1 MMGGNVRTAGM
12 IHDKELAWAARH
24 SAHTLRYLRQ
34 ALGLIRSSRVRWRM
48 RWILF
53 NERRH
58 LAALRGTVGDVK
70 GDATR
75 ENADELYWR
84 TEPPQPPEGRR
95 LSKQKALEILSVA
108 IDLEKEAQTLY
119 EAKGEA
125 TRDPNV
131 RDLLRRWARGR
142 ERQIDRLQS
151 EFDRAKWDFSWHKRL

>member
-1 MMGGNVRTAGM
+1 
-12 IHDKELAWAARH
+12 
-24 SAHTLRYLRQ
+24 
-34 ALGLIRSSRVRWRM
+34 M

-58 LAALRGTVGDVK
+58 LAALRATVGDVK
-70 GDATR
+70 DDATR

-84 TEPPQPPEGRR
+84 TAPPQPPEGRR

-108 IDLEKEAQTLY
+108 IDLEREAQSLY

-131 RDLLRRWARGR
+131 RELLGRWARSR
-142 ERQIDRLQS
+142 ERQINRLQN
-151 EFDRAKWDFSWHKRL
+151 EFDRAKWDFSWHKRF